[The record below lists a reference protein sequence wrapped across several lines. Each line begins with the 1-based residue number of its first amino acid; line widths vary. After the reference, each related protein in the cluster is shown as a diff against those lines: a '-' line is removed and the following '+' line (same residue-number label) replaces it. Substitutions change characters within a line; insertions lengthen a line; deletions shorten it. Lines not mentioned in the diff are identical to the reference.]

1 MARKKEKELIHKPDM
16 LVTVFESVSL
26 YIRENTKQCLY
37 GLAALLIIVAA
48 VAAYI
53 VYANHQAEKVQYQ
66 LALGITA
73 WETYEQTRAAGEMD
87 KAEGIFQKIASGAS
101 GKPGHISKLYLANIK
116 LARGKR
122 DEALKLYQDVSRNS
136 SNKTLTHLANNAIKS
151 LEKK

>member
-53 VYANHQAEKVQYQ
+53 VYSNHQAGKVQYQ
-66 LALGITA
+66 LTLGITA

-101 GKPGHISKLYLANIK
+101 GKPRYISKLYLANIN
-116 LARGKR
+116 LARGKQ
-122 DEALKLYQDVSRNS
+122 DEALKLYQDVSKNS
-136 SNKTLTHLANNAIKS
+136 SSKTLTYLADRAIKS